1 MGTFKKGILG
11 GFSGTVGTVAGGNR
25 KGIDD
30 MRSRPVGNNSSS
42 SAQLVQRA
50 KFSLAAKFL
59 RSMKNL
65 LTISFKDFANKMT
78 GPNSALAY
86 ALKNAITGEYPDFN
100 LDYSLALV
108 SRGSLPNA
116 AAPGASS
123 TQPGVINFNWSD
135 NSGIGIAKATD
146 KAILV
151 AYSPDF
157 NQCIYTTAGAKRS
170 ETAAT
175 LDVRA
180 FSGKTVETWL
190 AFITAS
196 GKDVA
201 PSMYTGKVIVA

>member
-11 GFSGTVGTVAGGNR
+11 GFSGKVGTVVSGNW
-25 KGIDD
+25 KGVDY
-30 MRSRPVGNNSSS
+30 MRSLPVGNNSSS
-42 SAQLVQRA
+42 SAQVVQRT
-50 KFSLAAKFL
+50 KFSLASKFL
-59 RSMKNL
+59 RSMKEL
-65 LTISFKDFANKMT
+65 LTISFSEFANKMT

-86 ALKNAITGEYPDFN
+86 TLKNAITGEYPDFK

-123 TQPGVINFNWSD
+123 TQPGEINFNWSD
-135 NSGIGIAKATD
+135 NTGMGSAKATD

-170 ETAAT
+170 EAAAT

-190 AFITAS
+190 AFIS
-196 GKDVA
+196 DKGKDVA
-201 PSMYTGKVIVA
+201 PSVYTGKVIVA